1 MPRMKASDELAVF
14 FATHQQLEDIAQ
26 DMGLAEV
33 SPDHWALLN
42 HVAGTWHEGHACS
55 VRQLMSDSS
64 YGSPAT
70 IHKRIHQLVVLEL
83 VTLEAQ
89 AADSR
94 KRLVF
99 PGKLAMTYFA
109 NVAKVLRKTAA
120 R

>member
-1 MPRMKASDELAVF
+1 MPRMKAADEFAVF
-14 FATHQQLEDIAQ
+14 FATHQKLEHIAQ
-26 DMGLAEV
+26 DMGLAHV

-42 HVAGTWHEGHACS
+42 HIAGTWHEGGACS

-70 IHKRIHQLVVLEL
+70 IHKRIHQLLALEL

-94 KRLVF
+94 KRIVV
-99 PGKLAMTYFA
+99 PGKLAMTYFTA
-109 NVAKVLRKTAA
+109 VAKTLRKTAA

>member
-1 MPRMKASDELAVF
+1 MKAADEFAVF
-14 FATHQQLEDIAQ
+14 FATHQKLEHIAQ
-26 DMGLAEV
+26 DMGLAHV

-42 HVAGTWHEGHACS
+42 HIAGTWHEGRACS

-70 IHKRIHQLVVLEL
+70 IHKRIHQLVALEL

-94 KRLVF
+94 KRIVV
-99 PGKLAMTYFA
+99 PGKLAMTYFIA
-109 NVAKVLRKTAA
+109 VAKTLRKTAA

>member
-1 MPRMKASDELAVF
+1 MKASDELAVF
-14 FATHQQLEDIAQ
+14 FATHQQLDHIAQ
-26 DMGLAEV
+26 DMGLAQV

-55 VRQLMSDSS
+55 VRQLMSDAS

-70 IHKRIHQLVVLEL
+70 IHKRIHQLVALEL

-94 KRLVF
+94 KRLVV

>member
-1 MPRMKASDELAVF
+1 MKAADELAVF
-14 FATHQQLEDIAQ
+14 FATHQQLEHIAQ
-26 DMGLAEV
+26 GMGLAHV

-42 HVAGTWHEGHACS
+42 HIAGTWHEGRACS

-70 IHKRIHQLVVLEL
+70 IHKRIHQLLALEL

-89 AADSR
+89 AADSH
-94 KRLVF
+94 KRLVV
-99 PGKLAMTYFA
+99 PGKLAMSYFTA
-109 NVAKVLRKTAA
+109 VAKVLRKTAA